1 MIGRGHVTLGHKG
14 ELHHKSMQFQSI
26 RKEKKWLRLELHILD
41 LLTLAIRTGCPK
53 LVGTPCVSKETITN
67 DVLFQKAI

>member
-41 LLTLAIRTGCPK
+41 LLTLAIRTGCPNK
-53 LVGTPCVSKETITN
+53 FGIDLEMFASKAN
-67 DVLFQKAI
+67 FVY

>member
-26 RKEKKWLRLELHILD
+26 RKERKWLRLELHILD
-41 LLTLAIRTGCPK
+41 LLALAICTGCPNMFGID
-53 LVGTPCVSKETITN
+53 LEMFASKASI
-67 DVLFQKAI
+67 VY